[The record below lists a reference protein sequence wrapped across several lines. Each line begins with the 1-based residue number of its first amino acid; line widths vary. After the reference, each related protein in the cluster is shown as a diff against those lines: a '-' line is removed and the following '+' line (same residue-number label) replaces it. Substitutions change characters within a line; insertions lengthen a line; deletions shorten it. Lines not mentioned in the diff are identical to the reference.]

1 MKKKVK
7 EMDTRR
13 KEMERG
19 RRGISGYGGN
29 MGSFGRQFDSSSGVV
44 PVLADTIPAEQPKYS
59 LNNSSS
65 RITTNTTGINKA
77 MKLGSK
83 RGNVDSFVDQLKN
96 EGEGSNVHIS
106 DSLIKVILINS
117 YFLIMLYFRHSCSCY
132 H

>member
-7 EMDTRR
+7 EMETRK
-13 KEMERG
+13 KEERG
-19 RRGISGYGGN
+19 RRGMGGYGGN

-44 PVLADTIPAEQPKYS
+44 PVLADTIPAEQPNYS

-65 RITTNTTGINKA
+65 RVTTNTTGINKA

-96 EGEGSNVHIS
+96 EGEGMFRIF
-106 DSLIKVILINS
+106 IL
-117 YFLIMLYFRHSCSCY
+117 CY
-132 H
+132 HIDLTTPNNDRNLSSL